1 MTIKHLVISGGGPIM
16 VQILG
21 SLQHLENN
29 NVININNI
37 ESIYGTSAGAIV
49 GVLMCLKFDW
59 NTINDYIIKR
69 PWHDVFNINPQS
81 IIDSYA
87 KKGIFDIKIIEKCFK
102 PLFDA
107 KDISIDIN
115 LEDFYNLT
123 KIELHMYSFEI
134 NKYEV
139 HDISYI
145 THPKLL
151 LMKAVQMTCGL
162 PILVTP
168 VCIEDKC
175 FIDGGLACNYPL
187 NYCIESGKKSDEIF
201 GFKNKYSS
209 EKININNESTLFDFI
224 LNFLFKAVTSVST
237 DHIQPNI
244 KNEIILDTE
253 YLTIDILKNSLS
265 NIEIRRELLNN
276 GTQVAINFLRDLK
289 GSI

>member
-1 MTIKHLVISGGGPIM
+1 MPIKHLVISGGGPIM

-21 SLQHLENN
+21 ALQHLENN
-29 NVININNI
+29 NFININNI

-81 IIDSYA
+81 IFESYA

-107 KDISIDIN
+107 KDINIDIN

-134 NKYEV
+134 NKYEL

-145 THPKLL
+145 THPKLS

-209 EKININNESTLFDFI
+209 KKININNESTLFDFI
-224 LNFLFKAVTSVST
+224 LNFLFKALTSVST

-244 KNEIILDTE
+244 TNEIILDTE

>member
-1 MTIKHLVISGGGPIM
+1 MPIKHLVISGGGPIM
-16 VQILG
+16 IQILG
-21 SLQHLENN
+21 SLQHLEKNN
-29 NVININNI
+29 FINLNDI
-37 ESIYGTSAGAIV
+37 ESVYGTSAGAIV
-49 GVLMCLKFDW
+49 GVLICLKFDW

-69 PWHDVFNINPQS
+69 PWQDVFQINPQS
-81 IIDSYA
+81 IFEAYS
-87 KKGIFDIKIIEKCFK
+87 KKGLFDIKTIEKCFK

-107 KDISIDIN
+107 KDINIDIN

-123 KIELHMYSFEI
+123 KIEFHVYSFEI

-145 THPKLL
+145 THPTLS
-151 LMKAVQMTCGL
+151 LMKAIQMTCGL

-175 FIDGGLACNYPL
+175 FIDGGMACNYPL
-187 NYCIESGKKSDEIF
+187 NYCIESGKKNDEIL

-209 EKININNESTLFDFI
+209 KKININDESTLFDFI
-224 LNFLFKAVTSVST
+224 FNFLFKAVTSVST
-237 DHIQPNI
+237 EHIQQNI
-244 KNEIILDTE
+244 KNEVIIDVE

-276 GTQVAINFLRDLK
+276 GNQIATIFLNNLQ
-289 GSI
+289 GTV

>member
-16 VQILG
+16 IQILG

-29 NVININNI
+29 NVINMNNI

-107 KDISIDIN
+107 KDINIDIN

-145 THPKLL
+145 THPKLS

-187 NYCIESGKKSDEIF
+187 NYCIESGKKGDEIF
-201 GFKNKYSS
+201 GFKNKYTS
-209 EKININNESTLFDFI
+209 EKTNINNESTLFDFI

-237 DHIQPNI
+237 DHIQANI

>member
-16 VQILG
+16 IQILG

-29 NVININNI
+29 NVINMNNI

-107 KDISIDIN
+107 KDINIDIN

-145 THPKLL
+145 THPKLS

-168 VCIEDKC
+168 VCIEEKC
-175 FIDGGLACNYPL
+175 YIDGGLACNYPL
-187 NYCIESGKKSDEIF
+187 NYCIESGKKGDEIF
-201 GFKNKYSS
+201 GFKNKYTS
-209 EKININNESTLFDFI
+209 EKTNINNESTLFDFI

-237 DHIQPNI
+237 DHIQANI

>member
-16 VQILG
+16 VEILG

-29 NVININNI
+29 NVINMNNI

-107 KDISIDIN
+107 KDINIDIN

-145 THPKLL
+145 THPKLS
-151 LMKAVQMTCGL
+151 LMKALQMTCGL

-209 EKININNESTLFDFI
+209 EKTNINNESTLFDFI

>member
-29 NVININNI
+29 NIINMNNI

-81 IIDSYA
+81 IFDSYA

-107 KDISIDIN
+107 KDINIDIN

-145 THPKLL
+145 SHPKLS
-151 LMKAVQMTCGL
+151 LMKALQMTCGL

-201 GFKNKYSS
+201 GFKNKYCS

-224 LNFLFKAVTSVST
+224 LNFLFKALTSIST
-237 DHIQPNI
+237 DHVQPNI

-276 GTQVAINFLRDLK
+276 GTQVAINFLSDLK